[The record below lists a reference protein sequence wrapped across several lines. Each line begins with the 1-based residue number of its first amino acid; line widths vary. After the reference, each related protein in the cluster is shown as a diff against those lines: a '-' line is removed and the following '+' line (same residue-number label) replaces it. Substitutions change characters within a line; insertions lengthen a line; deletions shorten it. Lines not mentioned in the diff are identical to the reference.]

1 MINSEYKDDP
11 MFNREINDEQINT
24 QPPSESNDGVFG
36 NLNPAEIPTETR
48 EYKYERSKKEVK
60 QSDNKSK
67 KKFEFSK
74 IVLVLV
80 LLLNFAVVGCAIA
93 HMMMTGDGSV
103 LGYIGVADGAGL
115 GAASAFYSKKAMQEN
130 KRKIGKGILDDME
143 GKYTFDETVRLL
155 EIICRD

>member
-1 MINSEYKDDP
+1 MIDSEFNNDP
-11 MFNREINDEQINT
+11 MFNREINNEQVNT
-24 QPPSESNDGVFG
+24 QSSNENNESVFG
-36 NLNPAEIPTETR
+36 NLNPAEAPTEFH
-48 EYKYERSKKEVK
+48 EYKYEGCKKEVK
-60 QSDNKSK
+60 QGNNKSK

-74 IVLVLV
+74 IVLILV
-80 LLLNFAVVGCAIA
+80 LLLNFTVVGCAIA

-115 GAASAFYSKKAMQEN
+115 GAATAFYSKKAMQEN

>member
-1 MINSEYKDDP
+1 MIDSEYKNDP
-11 MFNREINDEQINT
+11 MFNREINDEQMNT
-24 QPPSESNDGVFG
+24 QSSSKSNDGIFS
-36 NLNPAEIPTETR
+36 NLNPAEIPTESR
-48 EYKYERSKKEVK
+48 KYKYERSKKDVK
-60 QSDNKSK
+60 ESNNKSK

-80 LLLNFAVVGCAIA
+80 LVLNFAVVGCAIV

-115 GAASAFYSKKAMQEN
+115 GAATAFYSKKAMQEN